1 MSQRIRR
8 WLPIVTHV
16 GALAPLAALGWM
28 AWQDQLGPIPVAA
41 ATRLLGRY
49 ALALLLLSLVPTAVR
64 IATGYAA
71 LVRVRRTVGLYAFLY
86 AALHVLVFVGIDYNF
101 DLDLLVT
108 VISESRRELVGL
120 TAFLILALLAVTSIR
135 SLVRGLGQYWQAI
148 HRLVYAAAA
157 LVVLHYLWNYK
168 ELRTWPVVAGVALLL
183 LLALRLP
190 PVANWLQRQR
200 GQKGRGPTR

>member
-1 MSQRIRR
+1 
-8 WLPIVTHV
+8 VTHV

-28 AWQDQLGPIPVAA
+28 AWQDQLGPVPVAA

-71 LVRVRRTVGLYAFLY
+71 LVRVRRTLGLYAFLY
-86 AALHVLVFVGIDYNF
+86 ATLHVLAFVGLDYDF
-101 DLDLLVT
+101 DLNLLFT
-108 VISESRRELVGL
+108 VVSESRREIVGL

-135 SLVRGLGQYWQAI
+135 SLMRGLGRYWQAI
-148 HRLVYAAAA
+148 HRLVYAAAG
-157 LVVLHYLWNYK
+157 LVVLHYVWNYK
-168 ELRTWPVVAGVALLL
+168 ELRTWPVIAGVALLV

-190 PVANWLQRQR
+190 PVANWLRRQR
-200 GQKGRGPTR
+200 GEKEEDPTR